1 MTAVTSAIAIEIESF
16 RLQARMARDVVG
28 ANVNGLTHEDSLVQP
43 QPGGNS
49 LNWIM
54 GHLVWAYEQA
64 LPLFGQPLVLP
75 EGTLDRY
82 ARGAPGL
89 GSPAEAMNFRELLAA
104 WSAAVERVDTGLA
117 NLTSEVLDRKAPGSP
132 TKNPDET
139 VRSLVNTIL
148 FHQAYHAG
156 QTAVLRRVAGK
167 SGAIV

>member
-1 MTAVTSAIAIEIESF
+1 MPATLSPTAIEVESF
-16 RLQARMARDVVG
+16 RLHARMARDVVS
-28 ANVNGLTHEDSLVQP
+28 ANVHGLTHDDSLVQP
-43 QPGGNS
+43 RPGGNS

-64 LPLFGQPLVLP
+64 LPLLGQQLVLR

-89 GSPAEAMNFRELLAA
+89 ASPAEAVNFEDLMAA
-104 WSAAVERVDTGLA
+104 WNEAVERVDAGLGR
-117 NLTSEVLDRKAPGSP
+117 LTSEVLEQKAPGSP
-132 TKNPDET
+132 TNNPHET